1 LKYINDGTNMAYRAE
16 TGYITSEKFLI
27 SSFTDERY
35 SHAKQH
41 LSNSKMV
48 Q

>member
-1 LKYINDGTNMAYRAE
+1 LKDINDGPNMNYGTE
-16 TGYITSEKFLI
+16 TGNITYEQFLI
-27 SSFTDERY
+27 SSYMDEEY
-35 SHAKQH
+35 GHAKQH

>member
-1 LKYINDGTNMAYRAE
+1 MAYKAE
-16 TGYITSEKFLI
+16 TGYTTSEQFLI
-27 SSFTDERY
+27 SSYMDEEY

-41 LSNSKMV
+41 LSNSKVV